1 MNTSSPAAKSPY
13 EHTTIGEFFPPSGSY
28 PSSSGWPDDI
38 SPTHCIQPTAITMRF
53 ITKLL
58 PLITLAVHVAG
69 TDLES
74 GTDSARAGGLGS
86 SIELP
91 TLTEPRPVV
100 LRFES
105 VDAAFQLALERGVLQ
120 EDTIV
125 VAEPHQQGIQR
136 PTPSDSELRK
146 AWAEV
151 KEIVK
156 MPGMILIGT
165 VEIISDSM
173 KRHPWWWFGGA
184 CVVSGVV
191 SGVVAYHQ
199 IHDKHEICPGSHS
212 GDLDCVKIS
221 RRGNVQYTSQD
232 GTPTSLPSCASLNPH
247 AGNSPRITGKSRMEH
262 RRRLSIEEDAA

>member
-1 MNTSSPAAKSPY
+1 
-13 EHTTIGEFFPPSGSY
+13 
-28 PSSSGWPDDI
+28 
-38 SPTHCIQPTAITMRF
+38 MRF

-91 TLTEPRPVV
+91 TLTEPLPVV
-100 LRFES
+100 RRFPSADE
-105 VDAAFQLALERGVLQ
+105 AFQALERPGVLP

-125 VAEPHQQGIQR
+125 VVEPHQQGIQR

-146 AWAEV
+146 AWDEV

-173 KRHPWWWFGGA
+173 KRHPWWWLGGA
-184 CVVSGVV
+184 C
-191 SGVVAYHQ
+191 A
-199 IHDKHEICPGSHS
+199 D
-212 GDLDCVKIS
+212 
-221 RRGNVQYTSQD
+221 
-232 GTPTSLPSCASLNPH
+232 
-247 AGNSPRITGKSRMEH
+247 
-262 RRRLSIEEDAA
+262 